1 MVISVQGRI
10 GILLLL
16 ILGIVVGVAML
27 AGFSL
32 PTVVVAVW
40 LIIGSVIAIIGV

>member
-1 MVISVQGRI
+1 MTISVQGRI

-27 AGFSL
+27 AGFAL
-32 PTVVVAVW
+32 PTVVVAVF
-40 LIIGSVIAIIGV
+40 LIIGCILGIVGV

>member
-16 ILGIVVGVAML
+16 ILGIVVGIGML

-32 PTVVVAVW
+32 PSALVAVW
-40 LIIGSVIAIIGV
+40 LIVGCILGIVGV